1 METDAEQMTLIHK
14 KQCHAAS
21 HFSLDFDDIWLLI
34 DQDFRSQPT
43 DRRNSRVS
51 GKSAEFGNFVS
62 SQCCQKYSLKY
73 FLP

>member
-1 METDAEQMTLIHK
+1 METDAEEMTLIHK
-14 KQCHAAS
+14 KQRHAAS
-21 HFSLDFDDIWLLI
+21 HFSPDDDTWLPI

-43 DRRNSRVS
+43 DGRNSRVT